1 MDPGLL
7 EKEDDEFE
15 EFPAHE
21 PGRAE
26 TEEEKEEVSVWDEFS
41 NQLRSE
47 LQSQVQQDGP
57 LIVFELQDW
66 PLENSMTFNYTL
78 SKIIFRKHLPL
89 Q

>member
-7 EKEDDEFE
+7 EEEGDEFE

-26 TEEEKEEVSVWDEFS
+26 TEQEKEEVSVWNEFS

-47 LQSQVQQDGP
+47 LQCQVQQDGP

-66 PLENSMTFNYTL
+66 PLENSMTLITL